1 MNRRRRAGGLSQG
14 WQRGAAPVTLL
25 GMLAPLVAALLSAT
39 PAVGA
44 VAPDFTVTDIDG
56 NSLVLSKLVEQG
68 PVILA
73 FFPKAFTG
81 GCTKEMQAYR
91 DRFAEISKLNGKV
104 LAVSM
109 DDKETLTKWRA
120 ELKAPQTFVADPEG
134 ALVKQYDVKMAVLG
148 MAQRHTFV
156 IGPGRKILEHTE
168 GGDSIDPTRAVA
180 ACSLR
185 KAEPAAPKP

>member
-1 MNRRRRAGGLSQG
+1 
-14 WQRGAAPVTLL
+14 
-25 GMLAPLVAALLSAT
+25 MLAPLVAALLAAAPS
-39 PAVGA
+39 VGQI
-44 VAPDFTVTDIDG
+44 APDFTVKDIDG
-56 NSLVLSKLVEQG
+56 NELTLSKLVEQG

-91 DRFAEISKLNGKV
+91 DRHDEIQKLKGKV

-109 DDKETLTKWRA
+109 DDAATLAKWRA

-134 ALVKQYDVKMAVLG
+134 KLVKLFDAKMPVLG

-156 IGPGRKILEHTE
+156 IGPGRKVLEHTE
-168 GGDSIDPTRAVA
+168 GSDSIDPSKAVS

-185 KAEPAAPKP
+185 K